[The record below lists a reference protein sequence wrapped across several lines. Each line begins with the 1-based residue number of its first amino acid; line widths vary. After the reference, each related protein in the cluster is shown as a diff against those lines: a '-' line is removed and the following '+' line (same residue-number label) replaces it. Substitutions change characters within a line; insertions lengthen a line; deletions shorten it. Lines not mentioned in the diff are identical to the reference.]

1 MDGLSAER
9 IVELFEKDV
18 SSRKRLAEL
27 LVVESDVRLAIINAI
42 IRDVATKEDIEK
54 LRAATKEDIKNLGEE
69 TKKDIENL
77 RKATKEDIENLR
89 KATKEDIENLRKAT
103 KEDIEN
109 LRKAT
114 KEDIEN
120 LRKTTK
126 EDIGRL
132 EARINSLDV
141 RISRL
146 EGQMS
151 LFVKLFI
158 AFNLPILLGI
168 IGMLLKLAF
177 TG

>member
-27 LVVESDVRLAIINAI
+27 LVAEPDVRLAIINAL

-54 LRAATKEDIKNLGEE
+54 LRT
-69 TKKDIENL
+69 
-77 RKATKEDIENLR
+77 
-89 KATKEDIENLRKAT
+89 ATKEDIENLRKAT

-168 IGMLLKLAF
+168 IGMLLKLVF

>member
-18 SSRKRLAEL
+18 GSRKRLAEL
-27 LVVESDVRLAIINAI
+27 LVVEPDVRLAIINAL

-54 LRAATKEDIKNLGEE
+54 LRA
-69 TKKDIENL
+69 
-77 RKATKEDIENLR
+77 
-89 KATKEDIENLRKAT
+89 ATKEDIENLRKAT

-141 RISRL
+141 RIDGLEARISRL

-168 IGMLLKLAF
+168 VGMLLKLVF

>member
-1 MDGLSAER
+1 VDGLSAER

-18 SSRKRLAEL
+18 GSRKRLAEL
-27 LVVESDVRLAIINAI
+27 LVAEPDVRLAIINAL

-54 LRAATKEDIKNLGEE
+54 LRAATKEDI
-69 TKKDIENL
+69 ENL
-77 RKATKEDIENLR
+77 RKATKEDIGKLEARINSLEAVTR
-89 KATKEDIENLRKAT
+89 
-103 KEDIEN
+103 
-109 LRKAT
+109 
-114 KEDIEN
+114 
-120 LRKTTK
+120 

-168 IGMLLKLAF
+168 IGMLLKLVF